1 VEVWANDACFRG
13 GGVQFGR
20 AALRSRTWASGAAG
34 ARRRL
39 EPPKLGSRCAS
50 PAFSRPGGRHLRPR
64 ACGDSDPDFGDVSIA
79 HLGGDVISVADA
91 CGLDRFALVGWSLGG
106 AVAIDAAARLGDRL
120 ARLVITGG
128 ATPRM
133 VQASDWPVGF
143 PEGMAES
150 VLQAINDDRIGFYWQ
165 MAESLFHQAVS
176 PHVVQWAWQQ
186 WMESGVA
193 SALSY
198 ANLFEIDQRAQM
210 AALTVPTLL
219 IHGRHDTLV
228 PYEIASCA
236 AQLLINGKLMTFEQ
250 SGHAPFL
257 EEGASY
263 VSALLQFLA
272 A

>member
-1 VEVWANDACFRG
+1 VSRVCVEGDRSLAVQHYSPGLGHPVLLVHG
-13 GGVQFGR
+13 GGWNHRNWDRVVP
-20 AALRSRTWASGAAG
+20 ALLSAG
-34 ARRRL
+34 H
-39 EPPKLGSRCAS
+39 EVVT
-50 PAFSRPGGRHLRPR
+50 FDQR
-64 ACGDSDPDFGDVSIA
+64 ACGDSDPDFCDVSIA

-91 CGLDRFALVGWSLGG
+91 CGFDRFALVGWSLGG
-106 AVAIDAAARLGDRL
+106 AVAIDAAARLGNRL
-120 ARLVITGG
+120 TRLVITGG

-133 VQASDWPVGF
+133 VQDSDWPVGF

-176 PHVVQWAWQQ
+176 PHIVQWAWQQ
-186 WMESGVA
+186 WMQSGVA

-219 IHGRHDTLV
+219 IHGRHDTFV
-228 PYEIASCA
+228 PHEIASCA
-236 AQLLINGKLMTFEQ
+236 AQLLTNGQLMTFEQ

-263 VSALLQFLA
+263 VSALLRFLA